1 MSMSAHTLATVAVGK
16 ARRSDIVVEDLTA
29 SSARIVVNDDA
40 GTRELTVYTTVS
52 GFPMLA
58 DRHRQVTLPEAE
70 AVRALTAW
78 IAGAE
83 LPTDADEEVA
93 TRTEVEAQ
101 RMFDAIFQAAADATA
116 PGAAAD
122 DWPVGSGDDREW
134 ILAGPWGARL
144 TFTAR
149 TDETGRLTGIS
160 WSGRGADGASVHNH
174 GGIEAATAVARQW
187 AAGLDERPAL
197 TPAGLRARRQALG
210 LSQAELANILGVSQ
224 AAYAQW
230 ETGTRAPRNPTQVAT
245 ALAAIESQV
254 HNLTEKLT
262 HDAKD
267 RADHAGTKVVILTT
281 LSDSGPIIS
290 ADLSPALHRTATGR
304 AFDQLW
310 RAGYHP
316 IIENKKLDTPT
327 PYII

>member
-1 MSMSAHTLATVAVGK
+1 MSMTAHTLATVAVGK

-58 DRHRQVTLPEAE
+58 DEHRQVTLPEAE

-93 TRTEVEAQ
+93 ARTEVEAQ

-116 PGAAAD
+116 PGAADD

-149 TDETGRLTGIS
+149 TDETGRLTGVA
-160 WSGRGADGASVHNH
+160 WSGRGADGASIHNH
-174 GGIEAATAVARQW
+174 GGTEAATSVARSW
-187 AAGLDERPAL
+187 AAGLDELPAL
-197 TPAGLRARRQALG
+197 TPAGLKARRQALG
-210 LSQAELANILGVSQ
+210 LSQAELGDIIDASQ
-224 AAYAQW
+224 AAVAQW
-230 ETGTRAPRNPTQVAT
+230 ETGARAPRNPTQVAT
-245 ALAAIESQV
+245 ALTAAEDRLHHFTQQ
-254 HNLTEKLT
+254 LTQT
-262 HDAKD
+262 AKEH
-267 RADHAGTKVVILTT
+267 ADHAGTRVVILTT
-281 LSDSGPIIS
+281 LSSGSPIDS
-290 ADLSPALHRTATGR
+290 ADLTPALHRTATGR
-304 AFDQLW
+304 AFDQLH

-316 IIENKKLDTPT
+316 IIEDNTP
-327 PYII
+327 

>member
-1 MSMSAHTLATVAVGK
+1 MSMTAHTLATVAVGK
-16 ARRSDIVVEDLTA
+16 ARRGDIIVEDLTA
-29 SSARIVVNDDA
+29 TSARITVNDDA

-78 IAGAE
+78 IAGVE
-83 LPTDADEEVA
+83 LPADADEEVA
-93 TRTEVEAQ
+93 TCTEIEAQ
-101 RMFDAIFQAAADATA
+101 RVFDAIFQAAADATA

-134 ILAGPWGARL
+134 ILVGPWGARL

-160 WSGRGADGASVHNH
+160 WSGRGADGASIHSH
-174 GGIEAATAVARQW
+174 GGVEAATAVARQW
-187 AAGLDERPAL
+187 AAGLDELPAL

-230 ETGTRAPRNPTQVAT
+230 ETGTRAPRNPAQVSAT
-245 ALAAIESQV
+245 LADTEDQV
-254 HNLTEKLT
+254 NDLAQQLARAAKT
-262 HDAKD
+262 H
-267 RADHAGTKVVILTT
+267 ADHDSTRVGTLTT
-281 LSDSGPIIS
+281 LVNSSPVNSGG
-290 ADLSPALHRTATGR
+290 LSPALHRTATGH
-304 AFDQLW
+304 AYAQLR

-316 IIENKKLDTPT
+316 IIEGTR
-327 PYII
+327 